1 MGFGFGKKKDK
12 EKGRDNSPAPYV
24 ADPVAQK
31 DPYALDTNKYAHY
44 GGKPSA
50 YEQAKQTYAPPG
62 SSAAGQRQQGY
73 GGPPSAAA
81 SARAPSYG
89 TPSMNGSPPPAYGA
103 DRYSNAGS
111 TYEGKQET
119 TSNGYGGRPQGG
131 SSRGAGGYGGLGRV
145 NSNDTLSTQ
154 AGKDA
159 LFGDAKDRA
168 AKKEQGN
175 GFPGDNKQPTGE
187 YYATGTPSGGPSGQP
202 SYGAYQDRNL
212 TAEEEEEEDVQATK
226 QQIRFMK
233 REDVNSTR
241 NALRIAAQA
250 EETGRGTLA
259 RLGAQGERIHNTE
272 RNLDLAANHNRLAE
286 EKARELK
293 TLNGSMFAVHIS
305 NPFTSASRKA
315 QRDADILEKH
325 RMERAEREISQ
336 REAFGSNQRMEK
348 NFKELGQA
356 APTDPGFTGYR
367 SKVPTKASLAERA
380 KYQFEADSEDDEME
394 NELDANLHMLHG
406 AAGRLNKL
414 AQATGEE
421 VESQNRHIERIAG
434 KTEKVDDAVVMN
446 KARLDR
452 IH

>member
-1 MGFGFGKKKDK
+1 MGLFSKKDK
-12 EKGRDNSPAPYV
+12 KDKDKSNSYV
-24 ADPVAQK
+24 PDAASQK
-31 DPYALDTNKYAHY
+31 DPYAIDNNKYAHY

-50 YEQAKQTYAPPG
+50 YEQAKASAAPPG
-62 SSAAGQRQQGY
+62 SAQAQRQQGY
-73 GGPPSAAA
+73 GGDSK
-81 SARAPSYG
+81 RAPSYG
-89 TPSMNGSPPPAYGA
+89 APSAREDPPPAYGA

-111 TYEGKQET
+111 A
-119 TSNGYGGRPQGG
+119 YGSSQAAG

-145 NSNDTLSTQ
+145 SSNDTLSTQ

-159 LFGDAKDRA
+159 LFGDARKRA
-168 AKKEQGN
+168 EQKEQGN
-175 GFPGDNKQPTGE
+175 GFPGDNKQPE
-187 YYATGTPSGGPSGQP
+187 EDYYATGVPSEP

-233 REDVNSTR
+233 KEDVSSTR

-336 REAFGSNQRMEK
+336 REAIGSTARMEK
-348 NFKELGQA
+348 NFKELGTVN
-356 APTDPGFTGYR
+356 PTDPGFTGYR
-367 SKVPTKASLAERA
+367 SKAQPSKASLAERA

-414 AQATGEE
+414 AKATGEE
-421 VESQNRHIERIAG
+421 VDSQNRHIERIAG

>member
-1 MGFGFGKKKDK
+1 MGLFSKKDKKKD
-12 EKGRDNSPAPYV
+12 EGGPAPFV
-24 ADPVAQK
+24 PSVVAQK
-31 DPYALDTNKYAHY
+31 DPYAIDQGKYAHY

-50 YEQAKQTYAPPG
+50 YEQAKAAAAPPG
-62 SSAAGQRQQGY
+62 SAAAQQRQQGF

-89 TPSMNGSPPPAYGA
+89 GSSMRGSPPPAYGA
-103 DRYSNAGS
+103 DRYSNAPS
-111 TYEGKQET
+111 TYGGSQGQRQQ
-119 TSNGYGGRPQGG
+119 NPYGGASQAGP
-131 SSRGAGGYGGLGRV
+131 SRGAGGYGGLGRV

-159 LFGDAKDRA
+159 LFGDARERA
-168 AKKEQGN
+168 QKKETEQNN
-175 GFPGDNKQPTGE
+175 GFPGDNKQPSGE
-187 YYATGTPSGGPSGQP
+187 YYATGTPAAGP

-233 REDVNSTR
+233 KEDVNSTR

-348 NFKELGQA
+348 NFKELGSVQ
-356 APTDPGFTGYR
+356 PTDPGFTGYR

-406 AAGRLNKL
+406 AAGRLRKL
-414 AQATGEE
+414 ADATGEE
-421 VESQNRHIERIAG
+421 VDSQNRHIERIAG